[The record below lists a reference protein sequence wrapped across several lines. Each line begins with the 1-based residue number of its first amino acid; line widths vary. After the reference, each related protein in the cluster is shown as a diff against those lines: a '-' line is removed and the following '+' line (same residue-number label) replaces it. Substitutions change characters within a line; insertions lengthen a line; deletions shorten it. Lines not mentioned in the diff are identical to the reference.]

1 MAPSLTLRS
10 GLILLATLVTGLVVR
25 GCGWVPASAP
35 VKATAP
41 RESSTKNFPDE

>member
-35 VKATAP
+35 AKETAP
-41 RESSTKNFPDE
+41 RESSNKSFPEE

>member
-35 VKATAP
+35 AKERAP
-41 RESSTKNFPDE
+41 QERSTKNFPDE